1 MFKAKRL
8 TLDNGLEI
16 ILIRDNKKNTSGAY
30 LTVNV
35 GGFTKDFNMDGK
47 DYSLNYGIA
56 HFLEHYLI
64 ENSIYGNAMQVF
76 GNDYIES
83 NGFTAPNRTVF
94 YISTV
99 HDFEEN
105 LVKLLNIVNNP
116 VFDKEKIEDV
126 KRPILREIDKNLD
139 NPYRQVNES
148 SFKCVFKY
156 IPYDVT
162 LGEKDYISNL
172 KIEDLKLF
180 HKAFYNAKNE
190 MLIVSGNFDEE
201 RIINLIKD
209 TYKNFDS
216 THNTKKAM
224 YDEPKEVVK
233 KEMSTTDKDDFI
245 RLAYKVDISKIKAK
259 DRDKLS
265 YYLSFIRSSNFS
277 ERSSLFKYITDNK
290 ISNYSINFVSDFG
303 VGNNFLFIN
312 VIMYTDKYDVGK
324 KLLVDKLNNLEYD
337 EEIFEKWKNKQ
348 VITLINNLENFA
360 SAVKDYMDN
369 VYLYNLYQFDDIDFV
384 KSLNLDECKELIGK
398 LDLSNCAIIKC
409 KKDIK

>member
-8 TLDNGLEI
+8 TLDNGLQI
-16 ILIRDNKKNTSGAY
+16 ILIKDNKKNTSGAY

-116 VFDKEKIEDV
+116 VFDNEKIEDV

-139 NPYRQVNES
+139 NPYRRVNEE

-172 KIEDLKLF
+172 KIDDLKLF

-201 RIINLIKD
+201 RIIKLIKD
-209 TYKNFDS
+209 TYKNFDN
-216 THNTKKAM
+216 THTTKKAI

-245 RLAYKVDISKIKAK
+245 RLAYKIDISKIKAK

-265 YYLSFIRSSNFS
+265 YYLSFVKSSNFS

-303 VGNNFLFIN
+303 VGNNILFLN
-312 VIMYTDKYDVGK
+312 VIMYTDKYDTGK
-324 KLLVDKLNNLEYD
+324 SLLIDKIDNLEYD

-398 LDLSNCAIIKC
+398 LDLSNCSIIKC

>member
-8 TLDNGLEI
+8 TLDNGLQM
-16 ILIRDNKKNTSGAY
+16 ILIRDNRKNTSGAY

-47 DYSLNYGIA
+47 DYSLDYGIA

-83 NGFTAPNRTVF
+83 NGFTAPYRTVF

-116 VFDKEKIEDV
+116 VFDKEKIETV

-139 NPYRQVNES
+139 NPYRKVNEY
-148 SFKCVFKY
+148 SFNSVFKY

-162 LGEKDYISNL
+162 LGEKDYISKL
-172 KIEDLKLF
+172 KIDDLELF

-190 MLIVSGNFDEE
+190 LLIVSGNFDEE
-201 RIINLIKD
+201 RIIKLVND
-209 TYKNFDS
+209 TYKKFDN
-216 THNTKKAM
+216 THDTKKAICN
-224 YDEPKEVVK
+224 EPKEVVK
-233 KEMSTTDKDDFI
+233 EEISTKDKDDFI
-245 RLAYKVDISKIKAK
+245 RLAYKIDISKFKAK

-277 ERSSLFKYITDNK
+277 ERSALFKYVTDNK
-290 ISNYSINFVSDFG
+290 ISNYSINFASDFG
-303 VGNNFLFIN
+303 VGNNFLFLN
-312 VIMYTDKYDVGK
+312 VIMYTDKYDLGK
-324 KLLVDKLNNLEYD
+324 ELLLDKINNLEYD

-360 SAVKDYMDN
+360 NAVKDYMDN
-369 VYLYNLYQFDDIDFV
+369 VYLYNLYQYDDIEFV

-398 LDLSNCAIIKC
+398 LDLSNCCTIKC
-409 KKDIK
+409 KKEIK